1 MEEILTIEEIN
12 ARFKDE
18 WVLLEDPETDEQ
30 LRILRGKLLYH
41 SKDRDELGRKARE
54 VQPKHGAYL
63 WVGALDDQV
72 YLL

>member
-1 MEEILTIEEIN
+1 MDEVMTIEEIN

-30 LRILRGKLLYH
+30 LRIMRGKLLCH
-41 SKDRDELGRKARE
+41 SKDRDELTRKAQE
-54 VQPKHGAYL
+54 VHPKHGAYV
-63 WVGALDDQV
+63 WVGTMDDQV